1 MLVDFHMHTNVS
13 DGTYIPRDLVA
24 LAKEKQ
30 IQAISITDHDEV
42 GAYGQLTTADR
53 TGIQI
58 YHGCEFSTYYHE
70 KEVHV
75 LGYQFS
81 LDHPELQDYIS
92 HFKEVRRSRIHKMVN
107 KCADAGYDIS
117 YEELVNTFTDA
128 VSFGRPH
135 IAQLLIAH
143 GYVKTVGEAFD
154 TMLNPNGPCFVP
166 KEKYAPQQAIDLIHR
181 AGGIAVLAHPKLVEN
196 DTYVHG
202 LLELPFDGVEVYHSS
217 HTAED
222 SAKYH
227 QLAVDRRLLISGG
240 SDFHGIQDRFPE
252 SIGLGEYEIQS
263 EWVAEFM
270 KALQGA

>member
-13 DGTYIPRDLVA
+13 DGTYMPRDLVA
-24 LAKEKQ
+24 LAKENQ

-92 HFKEVRRSRIHKMVN
+92 HFKEVRRSRIHKMVD
-107 KCADAGYDIS
+107 KCAEAGYAIS

-135 IAQLLIAH
+135 IAQLLIKH

-196 DTYVHG
+196 DTYVHE

-217 HTAED
+217 HSKDD
-222 SAKYH
+222 STKYH
-227 QLAVDRRLLISGG
+227 QFATDRGLLISGG

-252 SIGLGEYEIQS
+252 NIGLGEYEIQS